1 MILSKEVRRTR
12 QRLCL
17 APDFL
22 EDRVVLSSGQG
33 STFAIIPGT
42 VTTAGQVSTVSFK
55 LDPTMFTTPKRNGDI
70 ELGIDIAAA
79 TPTSST
85 TAATLQP
92 QIVSVTD
99 ASGHTIRVQHTKYDP
114 KVAKAN
120 KLGDAQTSAS
130 LVTLKLPA
138 TGQPAVDYSVQ
149 VKGLD
154 STTGTYLLGFY
165 LPGDVAGTGQV
176 TNADLKTIK
185 KDKGLT
191 AESANY
197 NFDADVNR
205 DGVINSQDLSLA
217 KKALGEST
225 AVSPV
230 VSVNLNPASNPAAD
244 RTVPFSSVNFTGN
257 ATPGATVTFLDQ
269 QGGAST
275 STTAD
280 AGTGDYS
287 INVPLVTGSN
297 TFTVTTLDAFG
308 QSITGAITP
317 VVYSPTSATAPTSS

>member
-1 MILSKEVRRTR
+1 MILSKEVRRSR

-22 EDRVVLSSGQG
+22 EARVVLSAGQG

-42 VTTAGQVSTVSFK
+42 VTTAGVVSSVSFM
-55 LDPTMFTTPKRNGDI
+55 LSPTMFTTPKKNGDI
-70 ELGIDIAAA
+70 ELGIDIASA
-79 TPTSST
+79 TSASGTTST
-85 TAATLQP
+85 IQP
-92 QIVSVTD
+92 QIVSVTEP
-99 ASGHTIRVQHTKYDP
+99 SGHTVRTQHTKYDP

-120 KLGDAQTSAS
+120 KLGDAQTSAT

-138 TGQPAVDYSVQ
+138 SGQPAADYTVQ

-176 TNADLKTIK
+176 TKADLKTIK

-280 AGTGDYS
+280 AQTGDYS

-317 VVYSPTSATAPTSS
+317 VVYSPTAANAPTSS